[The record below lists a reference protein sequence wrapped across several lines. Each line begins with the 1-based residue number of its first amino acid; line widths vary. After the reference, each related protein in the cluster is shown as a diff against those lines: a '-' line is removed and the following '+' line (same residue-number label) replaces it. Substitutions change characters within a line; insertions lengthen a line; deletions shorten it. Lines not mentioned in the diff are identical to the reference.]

1 MNKNSLSRENMLLL
15 RGAALWLLMALCLAW
30 CLVFLKFDLAFV
42 KLIFPGKFTRVLQA
56 HLDFLLMAALL
67 FGFYAAKVPLPTP
80 VRWCMVVGA
89 FTNSSLFMLQAMFP
103 VLDGPAPAEGLFPG
117 IFRVYL
123 LASLLTT
130 SYGFG
135 RGAVI
140 VLLSTFSSL
149 PPRPS
154 ARAQQDASAS

>member
-1 MNKNSLSRENMLLL
+1 MNKNTPSWENILLL

-30 CLVFLKFDLAFV
+30 CMVFLKFDLALF

-67 FGFYAAKVPLPTP
+67 LGFYAAKVPLPTP

-103 VLDGPAPAEGLFPG
+103 VLDAPTPAEGFFPG
-117 IFRVYL
+117 LFRMYL

-135 RGAVI
+135 RGAVV
-140 VLLSTFSSL
+140 VLLSTFQSGE
-149 PPRPS
+149 
-154 ARAQQDASAS
+154 

>member
-1 MNKNSLSRENMLLL
+1 MNQDSNMLLL

-30 CLVFLKFDLAFV
+30 CLVFLKFDLAFI
-42 KLIFPGKFTRVLQA
+42 KLVFPGKFTRVLQA

-67 FGFYAAKVPLPTP
+67 FGFYAAKVPLPPP

-103 VLDGPAPAEGLFPG
+103 VLDSPAPPEGFYLTLF
-117 IFRVYL
+117 RLYL
-123 LASLLTT
+123 MASLLTT

-135 RGAVI
+135 CGAVI
-140 VLLSTFSSL
+140 VLLSTFRGL
-149 PPRPS
+149 PDEREVH
-154 ARAQQDASAS
+154 

>member
-1 MNKNSLSRENMLLL
+1 MNKNTLSCENVLLL

-30 CLVFLKFDLAFV
+30 CMVFLKFDLAFF

-56 HLDFLLMAALL
+56 HLDFLLMSALL
-67 FGFYAAKVPLPTP
+67 FGFYAAKVPLPTS

-103 VLDGPAPAEGLFPG
+103 VLDAQPPAQGLFPG
-117 IFRVYL
+117 VFRVYL
-123 LASLLTT
+123 LASLFTT

-140 VLLSTFSSL
+140 VVLSTL
-149 PPRPS
+149 PLKE
-154 ARAQQDASAS
+154 